1 MSDQETT
8 ENFWK
13 VWNSFQWP
21 EPKPISYRCYYRE
34 DGTPDFYTMEDLPG
48 SWIEVSKEI
57 YLRSPLNAQV
67 IDGELKIFEIKKLVN
82 KLKPNQLEGVDCDPR
97 DICVVVGQKHDS
109 LKWKNFQN
117 EID

>member
-13 VWNSFQWP
+13 VWNNFQWP
-21 EPKPISYRCYYRE
+21 EPNPIFYRCYYKD
-34 DGTPDFYTMEDLPG
+34 DGTVDFYTMEDLPG

-57 YLRSPLNAQV
+57 YLMSPSARV
-67 IDGELKIFEIKKLVN
+67 VDGRLKIIERKKIVK
-82 KLKPNQLEGVDCDPR
+82 KLKPHQTDGVPCDSC
-97 DICVVVGQKHDS
+97 DVSVVVDREDDYIRWKDS
-109 LKWKNFQN
+109 EN